1 MDYDAVVFDMDG
13 VLVEMTPGAVLRDA
27 ARETFRDLGVDAPDP
42 EHVDALRGGTTVD
55 ALREIGDAYD
65 LDHEAVW
72 ERRERN
78 AAFAQ
83 RALAHGGGK
92 RPYEEVQGVLDA
104 LDLPMGVV
112 SANQHGTVEFLM
124 EHADLADHFGP
135 IYGREETVAGLRRK
149 KPNTHYLEVAFEE
162 LGAENPLY
170 VGDSSGDV
178 EAATA
183 AGLDSAFVRRDH
195 RLGYDLRAEPTYE
208 VETLRAVPEI
218 V

>member
-13 VLVEMTPGAVLRDA
+13 VLVEMTPGAILRDA
-27 ARETFRDLGVDAPDP
+27 ARETFRDLGIDAPDP
-42 EHVDALRGGTTVD
+42 EHVDHLRGGTTVD
-55 ALREIGDAYD
+55 GLREIGETYD
-65 LDHEAVW
+65 LDHETVW

-92 RPYEEVQGVLDA
+92 SPYEDVPAVLEE
-104 LDLPMGVV
+104 LSLPMGVV
-112 SANQHGTVEFLM
+112 SANQHSTVEFLM
-124 EHADLADHFGP
+124 EHADLAGHFGP

-149 KPNTHYLEVAFEE
+149 KPNTHYLEVAFDE
-162 LGAENPLY
+162 LGTENPLY

-183 AGLDSAFVRRDH
+183 AGVDSLFVRRDH
-195 RLGYDLRAEPTYE
+195 RLDYELRAEPTYE
-208 VETLRAVPEI
+208 AETIRALSEI